1 VLSYRHSFH
10 AGNFADVIKHII
22 LVEALE
28 HLARKDAAF
37 EYIDTHGGAGNFNLN
52 SSHAQKLG
60 EYKRGIGKLNVDDF
74 PELATY
80 FEVISAFNT
89 TPKLQAYPGSPAI
102 AGYLLRNHDK
112 AWAYELHPKDFELL
126 SELMA
131 RQRNFRVYQEDGLE
145 GLVARVPPSCR
156 RGLALID
163 PSFEVKSEY
172 EDVVAA
178 IVKAHLRFSSGTYA
192 LWYPVVDR
200 DTNRR
205 LEKKLTA
212 SGIKNIQLFELGIA
226 PDTQASGMTAAGMI
240 VINPPW
246 QLYEKMSIVLP
257 KLVKA
262 LAPETG
268 SFRCEVLV
276 KE

>member
-10 AGNFADVIKHII
+10 AGNFADVLKHIV

-28 HLARKDAAF
+28 HLARKDSGF
-37 EYIDTHGGAGNFNLN
+37 EYVDTHGGAGVFSLH
-52 SSHAQKLG
+52 SSHAQKLS
-60 EYKRGIGKLNVDDF
+60 EFKNGIGKLERNRF
-74 PELATY
+74 PELSNY
-80 FEVISAFNT
+80 FDVISAFNT
-89 TPKLQAYPGSPAI
+89 SSKLQNYPGSPAI
-102 AGYLLRNHDK
+102 ASYLMRNHDK

-126 SELMA
+126 HDLMR
-131 RQRNFRVYQEDGLE
+131 RQKNFKVYQEDGLQ
-145 GLVARVPPSCR
+145 GLIARVPPTSR

-172 EDVVAA
+172 ENVVAA
-178 IVKAHLRFSSGTYA
+178 ITKAHLKFSSGIYA

-200 DTNRR
+200 DTNLR
-205 LEKKLTA
+205 LEKKLIA
-212 SGIKNIQLFELGIA
+212 SGIKNIQLFELGVA
-226 PDTQASGMTAAGMI
+226 ADTKASGMSAAGMI

-246 QLYEKMSIVLP
+246 QLYEKMSAVLP
-257 KLVKA
+257 KLA
-262 LAPETG
+262 NIIAPDTG